1 MVAQNTTGFSAAKQE
16 ERERL
21 VSEMESLLGLQSEH
35 SEDEEVLNT
44 RPQEIVWHLKGRKAG
59 WTVERVMSVYIRAA
73 CTAHRKTNCLTEI
86 LFKEALEQA
95 KSYDR
100 EYATFGKAH
109 GAFWG
114 LPSSFKDTYNI
125 KGVDTS
131 LGCSPYCFDPVLNA
145 ENEGGLVKVFRAAGG
160 IPFCKTNVP
169 QTLLAFECRNPIF
182 GRTFNPG
189 ASDRTCGGSS
199 GGEAALVALRGS
211 PIGWG
216 SDIGGSLRIPAH
228 YSGVCGLKPVVGRWP
243 QNGSRSSV
251 KGFEG
256 IKGVVGPMART
267 VDDLIFSTRSVL
279 NTIHEPSTDLPGEQ
293 LMPIPW
299 REVDLPKK
307 LKVGYWVD
315 DHAIK
320 ASPACA
326 RAVLESVQCLRKAG
340 HEVVAFDPPDVPEA
354 LKIFVGLT
362 SSDGYKTL
370 LSNIGKDP
378 MEPSMNLVVK
388 AVKIPGWLHGVWVW
402 LVGKLTGDQLY
413 ADVLS
418 NSRQK
423 SVQEYLQYTHRRNVY
438 IERFRTAAWDD
449 NKFDIL
455 LTPVQAVPA
464 LKHNQTEY
472 LSPLSIATIL
482 FNVVDSTV
490 GVLPVT
496 RVDKD
501 LDVLPTNWL
510 EGSTGSSSLEHR
522 TYIGKPG
529 EVEPGYVPEKMHG
542 LPVGV
547 QVVGKAWEEEKVL
560 KVMKLIEG
568 LVGYEA

>member
-1 MVAQNTTGFSAAKQE
+1 MVGRNTVQIAKAKQE

-21 VSEMESLLGLQSEH
+21 ISEMESLLGLQSEH
-35 SEDEEVLNT
+35 PEDEE
-44 RPQEIVWHLKGRKAG
+44 RGPQEIVWHLKGRKTG

-73 CTAHRKTNCLTEI
+73 CAAHRKTNCLTEV

-95 KSYDR
+95 KSHDR

-125 KGVDTS
+125 KGVDSS
-131 LGCSPYCFDPVLNA
+131 LGCSPYCFGPILDA
-145 ENEGGLVKVFRAAGG
+145 EDEGGLVKVFRAGGG
-160 IPFCKTNVP
+160 IPFCKTNIP

-182 GRTFNPG
+182 GQTSNPG

-228 YSGVCGLKPVVGRWP
+228 YSGICGLKPVAGRWP
-243 QNGSRSSV
+243 QNGNRSSV

-256 IKGVVGPMART
+256 IKGVVGPMGRT
-267 VDDLIFSTRSVL
+267 VDDLIFSTRSVF
-279 NTIHEPSTDLPGEQ
+279 NTIHEPSTELPGEQ
-293 LMPIPW
+293 LLPIAW
-299 REVDLPKK
+299 REVELPKK

-326 RAVLESVQCLRKAG
+326 RAVLESVQALKKAG
-340 HEVVAFDPPDVPEA
+340 HEVIAFDPPDVPEA
-354 LKIFVGLT
+354 LKIFAGLT

-370 LSNIGKDP
+370 LSNIGSDP
-378 MEPSMNLVVK
+378 MEPSMNLVIKPVK
-388 AVKIPGWLHGVWVW
+388 LPGWILLILVWFVAK
-402 LVGKLTGDQLY
+402 VTGDQLF

-418 NSRQK
+418 NCRQK
-423 SVQEYLQYTHRRNVY
+423 STQEFLQYTHRRNVY
-438 IERFRTAAWDD
+438 IDKFRRAPY
-449 NKFDIL
+449 L
-455 LTPVQAVPA
+455 LSSTTRLNGSLPSR
-464 LKHNQTEY
+464 N
-472 LSPLSIATIL
+472 IATIL

-496 RVDKD
+496 RVSKD
-501 LDVLPTNWL
+501 LDTLPSDWL
-510 EGSTGSSSLEHR
+510 EGSTGSKLLQER
-522 TYIGKPG
+522 IYLGKPG
-529 EVEPGYVPEKMHG
+529 KTDPAYVPEQMHG

-560 KVMKLIEG
+560 KVMKLLEG
-568 LVGYEA
+568 LVGYETR